1 MALCVIFSTYFAT
14 TATHRFAK
22 LTESLISESSYFES
36 KLLELKE
43 EEQRKRN
50 KVRMVRCWHVRW
62 RCMSYFYLIFDT
74 RTSESLISAA
84 LTLEPNYWIY
94 ELEVRRNAEGKGKR
108 KTGADR
114 ARTYNRPIMGTMRSH
129 WSTEAWCVEGS
140 KVMKKNLI

>member
-14 TATHRFAK
+14 TATHHFAK

-62 RCMSYFYLIFDT
+62 RCMSFSYLIFDA
-74 RTSESLISAA
+74 RASDSVNWRL
-84 LTLEPNYWIY
+84 LTLSQFYWIWG
-94 ELEVRRNAEGKGKR
+94 LEGRRKEGKR
-108 KTGADR
+108 KAGADR
-114 ARTYNRPIMGTMRSH
+114 ARTYNHAIMGPMRSH
-129 WSTEAWCVEGS
+129 WSTEAWYVEGS
-140 KVMKKNLI
+140 KVRNKNIL